1 MMNIDNLFYNI
12 ILYLSSVFEWMASMM
27 FVNTIFKRQA
37 SKFKYNFLFVILLFL
52 SNTALAIN
60 YLFIGEV
67 MVDENSLLRN
77 RFICKIAVLV
87 FSCIF
92 IVLVYKISS
101 ESNTICVVLPI
112 IMLCTTNVLHIII
125 IHISDFIFPN
135 YKWLFK
141 LIFVLLIDYI
151 FATVLYF
158 SSKAVKKY
166 KLIFYKKD
174 ISIILFSFCVSLI
187 ILVFLYAFLLT
198 FDKILVN
205 QLIIIVISIFAVLIM
220 DTVIIK
226 LLLRTAELNRTQKAN
241 EIKLIGQSLEQ
252 QYAKNIKEHDEA
264 FRRMRHDFKHHMS
277 VIDALINNNKIDEAK
292 KYISDY
298 LDSVKINTYVH
309 TGNEYVNAI
318 LNSKITIAKKN
329 DVNITSVVA
338 GDICGIE
345 NVDMCNLLGNLLD
358 NAIEGCLDTKE
369 KSIVLKIVAEE
380 QMIRISVS
388 NTISKSVLENNSEL
402 ITSKDDAENHGF
414 GTKSIK
420 NIASKYNGFADYFEE
435 NNKLFA
441 NITLVKEQVH

>member
-1 MMNIDNLFYNI
+1 MMSMDNFFYNI
-12 ILYLSSVFEWMASMM
+12 ILYLSAVFEWMASMM
-27 FVNTIFKRQA
+27 FINSIFKRQV
-37 SKFKYNFLFVILLFL
+37 SKFKYNLLFVILLFL
-52 SNTALAIN
+52 SNTPLAVN
-60 YLFIGEV
+60 YLFIGE
-67 MVDENSLLRN
+67 MLVDESSLLRN
-77 RFICKIAVLV
+77 RFICKLAVLV

-92 IVLVYKISS
+92 VVLVYKISS
-101 ESNTICVVLPI
+101 ESNIICVVLPI
-112 IMLCTTNVLHIII
+112 MLCTTKVLHIII
-125 IHISDFIFPN
+125 IHISDFVFLN

-151 FATVLYF
+151 FATILYLL
-158 SSKAVKKY
+158 SKAIKRY
-166 KLIFYKKD
+166 KLAFYKKD
-174 ISIILFSFCVSLI
+174 MSIILFSFFISMI
-187 ILVFLYAFLLT
+187 ILVFLYGFLLT
-198 FDKILVN
+198 LNEILVN
-205 QLIIIVISIFAVLIM
+205 ELIVIIISVFAVLIM
-220 DTVIIK
+220 DTVIMK
-226 LLLRTAELNRTQKAN
+226 LLLRTAELNRIQKAN

-252 QYAKNIKEHDEA
+252 QYAKNIKEHDET

-292 KYISDY
+292 KYINDY
-298 LDSVKINTYVH
+298 LDSVKINTYVY

-338 GDICGIE
+338 GDICGVE

-369 KSIVLKIVAEE
+369 KSIVLKLVAEE
-380 QMIRISVS
+380 QIIRISVS
-388 NTISKSVLENNSEL
+388 NTISKSVIENNSEL
-402 ITSKDDAENHGF
+402 VTSKDDAENHGF

-441 NITLVKEQVH
+441 NITLVKEQEQ